1 MISVQSVHIIDE
13 PRSLLEFYQRLVFIS
28 KNFYENLY
36 RGFPNEGCRIM
47 KTGNKRWKYLLVN
60 DILIHCMR
68 LGWNWGGETNLFS
81 DDKRYVQFVGEV
93 EFE

>member
-1 MISVQSVHIIDE
+1 MVKFLKTPSERFPSNRWMIRGGLV
-13 PRSLLEFYQRLVFIS
+13 EFYQRLVFIS

-47 KTGNKRWKYLLVN
+47 KTGNKGWKYLLVN

-68 LGWNWGGETNLFS
+68 LG
-81 DDKRYVQFVGEV
+81 
-93 EFE
+93 